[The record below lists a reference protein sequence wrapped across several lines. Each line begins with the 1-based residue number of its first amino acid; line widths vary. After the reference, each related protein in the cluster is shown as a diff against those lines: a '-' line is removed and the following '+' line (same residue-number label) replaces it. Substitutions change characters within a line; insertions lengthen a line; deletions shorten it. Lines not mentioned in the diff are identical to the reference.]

1 MNARQ
6 VEIFHAVMRC
16 GTVTDAAR
24 QLGISQPAVSKAI
37 RLAETD
43 ARIKLFRRIK
53 GRLFPTLEAESL
65 FSDAD
70 RIVRDLDAL
79 QRFAGDLREGK
90 AGLLRVAASS
100 SLAASVV
107 PVALARFAKD
117 KPGVKTIAHLLPA
130 ADVASLVATNQVD
143 IGLTLSPVHAPTAKI
158 RSAAATEMV
167 CALPEDHPL
176 AERAEIHA
184 RDLASEPLVS
194 FSARTFFGRLL
205 DEAFEKEGVVRRVSV
220 EVTLALAAA
229 PLVQAGMGVAILDG
243 FLRSAGFSG
252 IAWRPFRP
260 RIVLPVNL
268 LSSEL
273 RPLSR
278 FAGEF
283 APYLQGAIE
292 EADGRLRAP
301 EQRTGAAS

>member
-6 VEIFHAVMRC
+6 VEIFHAIMRC

-24 QLGISQPAVSKAI
+24 HLGISQPAVSKAI
-37 RLAETD
+37 GLAEAD
-43 ARIKLFRRIK
+43 LRIKLFRRIK

-70 RIVRDLDAL
+70 RVVRDLDAF
-79 QRFAGDLREGK
+79 QRFAGDLREGQ

-107 PVALARFAKD
+107 PVALARFRRD

-130 ADVASLVATNQVD
+130 VEVAALVSTNQVD
-143 IGLTLSPVHAPTAKI
+143 IGLTLSPVHAPTAKV
-158 RSAAATEMV
+158 RSATATEMV
-167 CALPEDHPL
+167 CALPEGHPL
-176 AERAEIHA
+176 AALAEIRPA
-184 RDLASEPLVS
+184 DLAGEPLVS
-194 FSARTFFGRLL
+194 FHSRTFFGRLL
-205 DEAFEKEGVVRRVSV
+205 DEAFEKEKMVRHVSI
-220 EVTLALAAA
+220 EVALGIAAA
-229 PLVQAGMGVAILDG
+229 PLVRAGAGIAILDG
-243 FLRSAGFSG
+243 FLPAVGFSG

-283 APYLQGAIE
+283 APYLQAAID
-292 EADGRLRAP
+292 EADGRLP
-301 EQRTGAAS
+301 QRKSA